1 MSNRRRSWF
10 RDWPLRQKMLA
21 ILFCASALPLA
32 LTGIL
37 GFRQA
42 RASIERSTT
51 DLLDARVQQIAGD
64 IDQFHSSFLRSAQRL
79 GGLPMTLDFL
89 VGDTAGRASAAVSV
103 RNVLA
108 RYTTADKRA
117 LFSALADQTG
127 RLVAASDSALVGQD
141 AGPTA
146 RAAMG
151 GQNAISDVFV
161 ATRERGALPS
171 IAYAVPV
178 RDAGDRIVGA
188 AILTAQASV
197 LWEVVRAGNGLA
209 GEGSFSVLYDQHG
222 IRIAHSFNEI
232 ELFRPA
238 GQLNPALVEE
248 LSAARRFGEST
259 RRLLENPSVAPLEFE
274 RARAAA
280 VSGSFRSFSPA
291 NGEENLVIAR
301 KLASVPWTLFYL
313 VPEST
318 VAPQVRR
325 LVGSTLL
332 SHGLAILLALGAG
345 LFLASF
351 VVEPIRAITRAADAI
366 AGGDLGARV
375 AMPGR
380 DELGRLGTAFDS
392 MADALSVKHEVQEQQ
407 VRARTDALH
416 AAMQRLE
423 SQNLAL
429 EQRTAELTTRQTRD
443 LAFGRV
449 LAQLAGPHHLK
460 ELVQAAI
467 TETAQ
472 ALETL
477 LLVCFRL
484 DGNKLLPLGS
494 FGLKAVDEAP
504 LDGSAASALEAG
516 RVTTVELPPE
526 AAFRFDVAV
535 ASGRPRYI
543 SLVPLTAG
551 ERRVGLIVGAA
562 AGPLP
567 PASLSFL
574 SDLAV
579 PLALTIARHELHE
592 QTGKFA
598 AELAGTNEELRRQS
612 AELSRQKQE
621 LMVSQL
627 QLEAKNREVE
637 RANQLK
643 SEFLANMSHELRT
656 PLNAVIGFSD
666 MMLED
671 RKALRPEHATFA
683 EDILKSGKHLL
694 SLINSILDLAKI
706 ESGHLEL
713 ELEPVAPGEAVE
725 DAASLITPMAQ
736 KRGVKIEKRLDAVP
750 TVRADRAK
758 LQQMLLNLLS
768 NAAKFSPEGGTIVTG
783 VEPAGAFVRF
793 FVSDSGPGI
802 TSQVLSELFQP
813 FVQGERSLVKRHEG
827 TGLGLAITRRLV
839 EEHGGAIDV
848 KTAPGQGSTF
858 SFTLP
863 VEGEVPA
870 QPRPFPARSVTA
882 IVDSPTVVVIDD
894 HENNRTLARVLLE
907 RRGYRVHL
915 AQDGAE
921 GVELVRKTLP
931 HLVFMDLS
939 MPAKNG
945 FEALRELRADP
956 RTSGI
961 PVIAFTALAMRGD
974 EERALRAG
982 FDGYLSKPVERHDLD
997 EILRRFL
1004 GAQAA
1009 S

>member
-1 MSNRRRSWF
+1 
-10 RDWPLRQKMLA
+10 
-21 ILFCASALPLA
+21 
-32 LTGIL
+32 
-37 GFRQA
+37 
-42 RASIERSTT
+42 
-51 DLLDARVQQIAGD
+51 
-64 IDQFHSSFLRSAQRL
+64 
-79 GGLPMTLDFL
+79 
-89 VGDTAGRASAAVSV
+89 
-103 RNVLA
+103 
-108 RYTTADKRA
+108 
-117 LFSALADQTG
+117 
-127 RLVAASDSALVGQD
+127 
-141 AGPTA
+141 
-146 RAAMG
+146 
-151 GQNAISDVFV
+151 
-161 ATRERGALPS
+161 
-171 IAYAVPV
+171 
-178 RDAGDRIVGA
+178 
-188 AILTAQASV
+188 
-197 LWEVVRAGNGLA
+197 
-209 GEGSFSVLYDQHG
+209 
-222 IRIAHSFNEI
+222 
-232 ELFRPA
+232 
-238 GQLNPALVEE
+238 
-248 LSAARRFGEST
+248 
-259 RRLLENPSVAPLEFE
+259 
-274 RARAAA
+274 
-280 VSGSFRSFSPA
+280 
-291 NGEENLVIAR
+291 
-301 KLASVPWTLFYL
+301 
-313 VPEST
+313 
-318 VAPQVRR
+318 
-325 LVGSTLL
+325 
-332 SHGLAILLALGAG
+332 
-345 LFLASF
+345 
-351 VVEPIRAITRAADAI
+351 
-366 AGGDLGARV
+366 
-375 AMPGR
+375 
-380 DELGRLGTAFDS
+380 
-392 MADALSVKHEVQEQQ
+392 
-407 VRARTDALH
+407 
-416 AAMQRLE
+416 
-423 SQNLAL
+423 
-429 EQRTAELTTRQTRD
+429 
-443 LAFGRV
+443 
-449 LAQLAGPHHLK
+449 
-460 ELVQAAI
+460 
-467 TETAQ
+467 
-472 ALETL
+472 
-477 LLVCFRL
+477 
-484 DGNKLLPLGS
+484 
-494 FGLKAVDEAP
+494 
-504 LDGSAASALEAG
+504 
-516 RVTTVELPPE
+516 
-526 AAFRFDVAV
+526 
-535 ASGRPRYI
+535 
-543 SLVPLTAG
+543 
-551 ERRVGLIVGAA
+551 
-562 AGPLP
+562 
-567 PASLSFL
+567 
-574 SDLAV
+574 
-579 PLALTIARHELHE
+579 
-592 QTGKFA
+592 
-598 AELAGTNEELRRQS
+598 
-612 AELSRQKQE
+612 
-621 LMVSQL
+621 
-627 QLEAKNREVE
+627 
-637 RANQLK
+637 
-643 SEFLANMSHELRT
+643 
-656 PLNAVIGFSD
+656 

-802 TSQVLSELFQP
+802 TPQVLSELFQP